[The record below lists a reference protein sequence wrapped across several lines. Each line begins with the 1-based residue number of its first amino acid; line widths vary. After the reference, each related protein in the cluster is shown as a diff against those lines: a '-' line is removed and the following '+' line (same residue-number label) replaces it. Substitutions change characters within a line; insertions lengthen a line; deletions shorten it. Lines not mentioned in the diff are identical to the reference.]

1 MYIELHASSAF
12 SFLDGASLPEALV
25 DRAVALGYPALALL
39 DRDGVYGAPRVH
51 LAAKKAGIRAI
62 IGAELTVAR
71 RGLASG
77 SEPASPSSSSRSRAI
92 ASVSSASNHDEG
104 YGNLCRC

>member
-1 MYIELHASSAF
+1 MGRRADRRRRLPDFPGPHHSSVVSGRTVRLTPVYIELHASSAF

-25 DRAVALGYPALALL
+25 DRAVALGYPAFALL

-62 IGAELTVAR
+62 IGAELTVAV
-71 RGLASG
+71 AD
-77 SEPASPSSSSRSRAI
+77 
-92 ASVSSASNHDEG
+92 SV
-104 YGNLCRC
+104 